1 MKVKDFPIDT
11 NSSNISEIVLTKRYP
26 EQGFALN
33 TKSEMVVY
41 VLNGKVHYNQEAILE
56 TGSIILV
63 KINEKYYWQPIGKVT
78 LLIFSTPPWT
88 PEQQTLLN

>member
-11 NSSNISEIVLTKRYP
+11 NSSNISEIVLTERYP
-26 EQGFALN
+26 EQGFSIN

-41 VLNGKVHYNQEAILE
+41 VLNGKVHYNQETILE
-56 TGSIILV
+56 TGSVILV
-63 KINEKYYWQPIGKVT
+63 KINEKYYWQPIEKVT

-88 PEQQTLLN
+88 LEQQILLN